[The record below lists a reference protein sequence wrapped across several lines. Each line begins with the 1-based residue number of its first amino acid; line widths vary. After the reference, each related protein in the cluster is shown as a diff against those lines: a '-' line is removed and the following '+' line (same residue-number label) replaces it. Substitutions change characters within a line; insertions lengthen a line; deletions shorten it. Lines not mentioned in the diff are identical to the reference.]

1 VQPSGGTVGSVDDD
15 RFAFYRG
22 LERSH
27 ALHGI
32 AGALDPDPARASFLI
47 ERAGIVIRGAEQQLH
62 WAVLGN
68 CRREA
73 IRTAEPGS

>member
-1 VQPSGGTVGSVDDD
+1 M
-15 RFAFYRG
+15 
-22 LERSH
+22 ERSH
-27 ALHGI
+27 ALRGI

-47 ERAGIVIRGAEQQLH
+47 ERAGIIIRGAEQQLH

-73 IRTAEPGS
+73 IRTAEPWS